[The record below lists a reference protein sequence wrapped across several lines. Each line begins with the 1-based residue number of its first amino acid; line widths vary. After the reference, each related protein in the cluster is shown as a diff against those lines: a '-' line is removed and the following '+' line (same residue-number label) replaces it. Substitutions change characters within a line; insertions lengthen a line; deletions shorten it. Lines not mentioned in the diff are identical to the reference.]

1 MHLKRGTGRRSTR
14 LPTPL
19 ASCLRPNG
27 REGEGPL
34 STKKIRSCY
43 VTARTMPDLS
53 VKVDRH
59 DIVGIGI
66 GLSLVWLLATFTWFF
81 QHLSEAN
88 GPRTVGMNFTLPLIY
103 RFE

>member
-1 MHLKRGTGRRSTR
+1 
-14 LPTPL
+14 
-19 ASCLRPNG
+19 
-27 REGEGPL
+27 
-34 STKKIRSCY
+34 
-43 VTARTMPDLS
+43 MPDLS

-103 RFE
+103 RFEDDHSVGLSAVAPGRLLTHTCLKNLAQCHPRAISLPPASPN